1 MSDTPA
7 AGDLGRLPVPASL
20 PADARAELDGA
31 VAILEGISL
40 PARLA
45 QVVGSSV
52 EALKRNLPTP
62 VQGLIDGALRRALRT
77 ALDTALRTRPGENP
91 TPLPE
96 SWMHR
101 GALAAAG
108 AAGGALGLPGTLLE
122 LPVSTTLLLRQVAA
136 IAAEEGE
143 NLADPAAQA
152 ECLKVFALG
161 GREPS
166 DDSTESGYFAM
177 RLALAETLKSAAGR
191 TVGQMLPGL
200 LGIVAGRF
208 GGPVGV
214 KISAQAAPLIGAAAG
229 AAVNL
234 AFLEHYRGVARAHFT
249 VRRLERR
256 HGAALVRAAY
266 EQLRPGGPPPP
277 SASASRRYAS

>member
-1 MSDTPA
+1 MSDTEQ
-7 AGDLGRLPVPASL
+7 LPVPAFL
-20 PADARAELDGA
+20 PSDAQAELDAA

-45 QVVGSSV
+45 AVVGSSV
-52 EALKRNLPTP
+52 EALKRNLPAP
-62 VQGLIDGALRRALRT
+62 AQRMLDNALRRALQT
-77 ALDTALRTRPGENP
+77 ALQTALRTQPGFNP
-91 TPLPE
+91 TPVPS

-136 IAAEEGE
+136 IAAEQGE
-143 NLADPAAQA
+143 DLSDPDAQA

-161 GREPS
+161 GRDPS
-166 DDSTESGYFAM
+166 DDGAESGYLAM
-177 RLALAETLKSAAGR
+177 RLALAESLKSAAGR
-191 TVGQMLPGL
+191 TLGQMLPGL
-200 LGIVAGRF
+200 LGAVASRF
-208 GGPVGV
+208 GGPVAFKV
-214 KISAQAAPLIGAAAG
+214 SAQAAPLIGAAAG

-234 AFLEHYRGVARAHFT
+234 AFLEHYRGVATAHFT

-256 HGAALVRAAY
+256 HGPALVRAAY
-266 EQLRPGGPPPP
+266 AERLSPR
-277 SASASRRYAS
+277 

>member
-1 MSDTPA
+1 MSDTTVE
-7 AGDLGRLPVPASL
+7 RLPVPASL
-20 PADARAELDGA
+20 PSDAQADLESA

-52 EALKRNLPTP
+52 EALKRNLP
-62 VQGLIDGALRRALRT
+62 VAAQRLLDGALRRALRT
-77 ALDTALRTRPGENP
+77 ALDTALRTRPGQIP

-122 LPVSTTLLLRQVAA
+122 LPVSTTLLFRQVAA
-136 IAAEEGE
+136 IAAEQGE
-143 NLADPAAQA
+143 DLSDPAAQA

-161 GREPS
+161 GREPT
-166 DDSTESGYFAM
+166 DDSAESGYFAM
-177 RLALAETLKSAAGR
+177 RLALAEGLKSAAGR
-191 TVGQMLPGL
+191 TVAQALPGL
-200 LGIVAGRF
+200 LGAIASRF
-208 GGPVGV
+208 GGPVAFKV
-214 KISAQAAPLIGAAAG
+214 SAQAAPLIGAAAG

-234 AFLEHYRGVARAHFT
+234 AFLEHYRAIAKAHFT

-256 HGAALVRAAY
+256 HGPALVRAAY
-266 EQLRPGGPPPP
+266 EALRPNKPPPAP
-277 SASASRRYAS
+277 ERRFA

>member
-1 MSDTPA
+1 MSDTTE
-7 AGDLGRLPVPASL
+7 RLPVPAAL
-20 PADARAELDGA
+20 PADAQVELEAA
-31 VAILEGISL
+31 VAILEGVSL

-45 QVVGSSV
+45 HVVGSSV
-52 EALKRNLPTP
+52 EALKRNLPAP
-62 VQGLIDGALRRALRT
+62 AQRLLDGALRRALRT
-77 ALDTALRTRPGENP
+77 ALDTALRTNPGQNP

-136 IAAEEGE
+136 IAAEQGE
-143 NLADPAAQA
+143 DLSDPAAQA

-166 DDSTESGYFAM
+166 DDSAESGYFAM
-177 RLALAETLKSAAGR
+177 RLALAESFKSAAGR
-191 TVGQMLPGL
+191 TLGQMLPGL
-200 LGIVAGRF
+200 LGAVAGRF
-208 GGPVGV
+208 GGPVAFKV
-214 KISAQAAPLIGAAAG
+214 SAQAAPFLGAAAG

-234 AFLEHYRGVARAHFT
+234 AFLEHYRGIARAHFT

-266 EQLRPGGPPPP
+266 ESLRPGRTQPPE
-277 SASASRRYAS
+277 AASRRFA

>member
-1 MSDTPA
+1 MTDTEN
-7 AGDLGRLPVPASL
+7 LPVPASL
-20 PADARAELDGA
+20 PFDARAELEAA
-31 VAILEGISL
+31 VAILEGVSL

-45 QVVGSSV
+45 QIVGSSV
-52 EALKRNLPTP
+52 EALKRSLPGP
-62 VQGLIDGALRRALRT
+62 AQRLLDSALRRALRT

-96 SWMHR
+96 SWFHR

-122 LPVSTTLLLRQVAA
+122 LPVSTTLLFRQVAA

-143 NLADPAAQA
+143 DLSDSLAQA

-166 DDSTESGYFAM
+166 DDNAESGYFAM
-177 RLALAETLKSAAGR
+177 RLALAESLKSAAGR
-191 TVGQMLPGL
+191 TLGQMLPGL
-200 LGIVAGRF
+200 LGAVVGRF
-208 GGPVGV
+208 GGPVAV
-214 KISAQAAPLIGAAAG
+214 KVSAQAAPLIGAAAG

-234 AFLEHYRGVARAHFT
+234 AFLEHYRGIARAHFT

-256 HGAALVRAAY
+256 HGPALVRAAY
-266 EQLRPGGPPPP
+266 ESLRPQNFEPP
-277 SASASRRYAS
+277 SARFA